1 MHFELK
7 NSISETEETQP
18 FSSAYAFG
26 FFLKL
31 DGGFK
36 SIQLCPVKVGD

>member
-1 MHFELK
+1 MHFQLK

-18 FSSAYAFG
+18 FFSAYAFG

-31 DGGFK
+31 GGDLK